1 MSQEVVFRLLL
12 DQGIPCDAVSGLREI
27 GYGCTHVS
35 QIGMADSDDDEI
47 LARAR
52 EMRAIVVTLDADFHA
67 ILAVSGISGPSA
79 VRIRMEGLHAA
90 DIVRVI
96 RGAFAR
102 FAADLRDGALVTV
115 KARKITCHRLPIG
128 RID

>member
-1 MSQEVVFRLLL
+1 
-12 DQGIPCDAVSGLREI
+12 
-27 GYGCTHVS
+27 
-35 QIGMADSDDDEI
+35 
-47 LARAR
+47 
-52 EMRAIVVTLDADFHA
+52 MRAIVVTLDADFHA